1 MQEAAVTSYDIVTT
15 ALQSRVD
22 PGALVRG
29 LAVHR
34 QGKVLRATLTADG
47 RTLEGRVRG
56 SAGETY
62 RQVVTI
68 RRGHGR
74 ALTLRGMC
82 SCPVGEDCK
91 HVVAACLSAAED
103 IVGVDAPVPA
113 AVVPTPVADY
123 RVGDWLRRVEQV
135 AGVAAPEDPEAY
147 PPRVVDRI
155 YYVVS
160 KSETGAV
167 SMQPWK
173 VRLQKSGAVGGTPAR
188 YNPGTAARGT
198 TALYIRPSDE
208 IICQEL
214 EQLRHSYNQR
224 SVGAQTLARAVATG
238 RARLESAV
246 GLVLTT
252 GQTREGRFEWE
263 EMADGTQRLIA
274 RDGDETPVLVLPLH
288 PPWYVDPTSGET
300 GPFETGLPPALAAVM
315 ASAPA
320 VSPEAAQQV
329 VEALSVKSPVALP
342 SPKSVAVAR
351 RSDVAPVPVLTLGGA
366 RERGEG
372 PLSVPVLTLAFAYD
386 DADPVPMRGP
396 DDAHVSRVRLAG
408 EEGTVLIERQ
418 AEAEAR
424 HVRHLQHEAEEF
436 DFLTAYEA
444 CPTAD
449 MLEDVVETDL
459 IFDAVID
466 EGYQGQT
473 VAPQMMIDEAALG
486 FAAEVVPVL
495 AQAGWRVVFDDS
507 WDWRLHDGPVAFEA
521 GVETSGIDWFSFSL
535 TVTAGGETLD
545 MLPVILS
552 VIDILPVNG
561 AGELPPKFDLDEF
574 LEDLV
579 LYPQLGSGA
588 RIRMEAATLAPIVR
602 AFLEVHG
609 LTGFHLGEAPQL
621 RQLADALEGCGIP
634 WNGDPALLVLAD
646 KLNALAAA
654 PEADPPA
661 SLAATLRPYQK
672 TGFGWLKALS
682 ETGFGGALADDMGLG
697 KTVQALALLAYRHLE
712 EGSDRPSLLIA
723 PTSMVGTWARE
734 AARFVPGLKVLVLH
748 GPDRKAKFRD
758 IADHHLIVTT
768 YPLLHRDHEALF
780 AQPYDLAILDEAQA
794 VKNPASSVS
803 KRIRDIEARQR
814 LALTGTPVENN
825 LQEIW
830 AIFDWLIPGLL
841 GDRRRFNTQ
850 MRYPIER
857 EGSSTAQ
864 KLLSARLRPFM
875 LRRTKE
881 EVAADLPP
889 KTVIDERIPLEPK
902 QAELYETLRV
912 AMDAR
917 VKQAIKE
924 KGVEKSRITVLDALL
939 KLRQACCDPAL
950 VKLDAAR
957 KVTESAKRARLMD
970 LLEPLVA
977 EGRKVLIFS
986 QFVEMLKLIEADVQ
1000 AMGWDY
1006 AMLTGRTRQR
1016 AEQIAKFQ
1024 EGDVPLFLISLK
1036 AGGTGLTLTEADT
1049 VILYD
1054 PWWNPAVE
1062 RQAMDRAHRIGQTRP
1077 VFVHRLIAEGT
1088 VEAAIQQMQAK
1099 KQALADALFEEGA
1112 GGKIDLGEEDIAAL
1126 FAPLG

>member
-1 MQEAAVTSYDIVTT
+1 MDAAVTSHDIVTT
-15 ALQSRVD
+15 ALQARVD

-29 LAVHR
+29 IAVHR

-56 SAGETY
+56 SGGETY

-68 RRGHGR
+68 RQGHGR
-74 ALTLRGMC
+74 ALDLRGLC

-91 HVVAACLSAAED
+91 HVVAACLSAAAE
-103 IVGVDAPVPA
+103 ILGAQAPPPAPVVSPA
-113 AVVPTPVADY
+113 LADY

-135 AGVAAPEDPEAY
+135 AGTVAERDAEAY
-147 PPRVVDRI
+147 PDRVVDRI
-155 YYVVS
+155 RYVVT

-173 VRLQKSGAVGGTPAR
+173 VRLLKSGGVGGTPRR

-198 TALYIRPSDE
+198 SALYIRPSDE

-214 EQLRHSYNQR
+214 EQLRYSYNQR

-238 RARLESAV
+238 RARLDSAV
-246 GLVLTT
+246 GLALVT
-252 GQTREGRFEWE
+252 GPARKGGFGWE

-274 RDGDETPVLVLPLH
+274 RDEGAVPVMVLPLH
-288 PPWYVDPTSGET
+288 PPYYVDPKSGEA
-300 GPFETGLPPALAAVM
+300 GPFETGLPPELAAVM

-329 VEALSVKSPVALP
+329 VEALAGESRVALP
-342 SPKSVAVAR
+342 APKSVAVAR
-351 RSDVAPVPVLTLGGA
+351 RSDVAPVPVLTLGSA

-372 PLSVPVLTLAFAYD
+372 ALCVPVLRLAFAYD
-386 DADPVPMRGP
+386 GADPVPMRAEGE
-396 DDAHVSRVRLAG
+396 AHSPPVRRAG
-408 EEGTVLIERQ
+408 AEGTVLIDRQ
-418 AEAEAR
+418 TEAEAR
-424 HVRHLQHEAEEF
+424 HADHLMRRGEDF
-436 DFLTAYEA
+436 DFLTASEA

-449 MLEDVVETDL
+449 LLEDVADTDL

-466 EGYQGQT
+466 EGFRDHT
-473 VAPQMMIDEAALG
+473 TAPQIMIDEAALG
-486 FAAEVVPVL
+486 FAAEGVPDL
-495 AQAGWRVVFDDS
+495 ARAGWRIVFDES
-507 WDWRLHDGPVAFEA
+507 WDWHLHDGPVAFEA

-561 AGELPPKFDLDEF
+561 AGELPHDFDLDGF

-588 RIRMEAATLAPIVR
+588 RIRLEAATLTPIVR

-634 WNGDPALLVLAD
+634 WTGDPALLVLAD

-654 PEADPPA
+654 PQADPPA
-661 SLAATLRPYQK
+661 TLHATLRPYQK
-672 TGFGWLKALS
+672 TGFGWLRALS

-697 KTVQALALLAYRHLE
+697 KTVQALALLAHRHLE
-712 EGSDRPSLLIA
+712 EGSDRPSLLVA

-734 AARFVPGLKVLVLH
+734 AARFVPDLRVLVLH
-748 GPDRKAKFRD
+748 GPDRKAKFGG

-768 YPLLHRDHEALF
+768 YPLLHRDHGALF

-803 KRIRDIEARQR
+803 KRIREIDARQR

-825 LQEIW
+825 LQELW
-830 AIFDWLIPGLL
+830 AIFDWLVPGLL
-841 GDRRRFNTQ
+841 GDRRRFSTQ
-850 MRYPIER
+850 LRYPIER
-857 EGSSTAQ
+857 EGSGTAQ
-864 KLLSARLRPFM
+864 KLLAARLRPFL

-889 KTVIDERIPLEPK
+889 KTVIDERVPLEPK
-902 QAELYETLRV
+902 QAALYETLRV

-917 VKQAIKE
+917 VKRAIKE

-957 KVTESAKRARLMD
+957 KVTESAKRARLMA

-1000 AMGWDY
+1000 AQGWDY
-1006 AMLTGRTRQR
+1006 AMLTGRTRKR

-1024 EGDVPLFLISLK
+1024 EGEVPLFLISLK

-1062 RQAMDRAHRIGQTRP
+1062 RQAMDRAHRIGQTKP

-1088 VEAAIQQMQAK
+1088 VESAIQQMQAR

-1112 GGKIDLGEEDIAAL
+1112 GGRIDLGEDDIAAL
-1126 FAPLG
+1126 FAPVG